1 MQYRFEGYV
10 LDCALR
16 ELRRGTEL
24 IAVEPQVLDLLS
36 FLIDHR
42 DRVVSKDDLMA
53 AIWNRR
59 IVSESALTSRINS
72 ARAALSDSGDEQR
85 LIKTLRGRGFRF
97 VGAVSEA
104 EHSSRATRASPA
116 TIVSSPPPLGDQP
129 SIAVLPFVNM
139 SGDPAQDYFADGMS
153 EEIITALARFK
164 GLFVI
169 ARNSSFAYRGARRTS
184 SRSPTNSGPL
194 RAGR

>member
-72 ARAALSDSGDEQR
+72 ARAALSDSGEEQR

-97 VGAVSEA
+97 VGAVSGA
-104 EHSSRATRASPA
+104 
-116 TIVSSPPPLGDQP
+116 LLP
-129 SIAVLPFVNM
+129 SNSGESGHDRQLAAAAWRSAV
-139 SGDPAQDYFADGMS
+139 D
-153 EEIITALARFK
+153 
-164 GLFVI
+164 
-169 ARNSSFAYRGARRTS
+169 RGAAVRQHERRS
-184 SRSPTNSGPL
+184 CPRLLRRWDERGDHHGPG
-194 RAGR
+194 AV